1 MTGHTNAYKFQYESF
16 TFPFN
21 VVAANSF
28 ASAVA
33 SIVDRIECVND
44 QASGYV
50 NVSMIHMWITIRI
63 GSTYGLL
70 EPLKVFVRL

>member
-1 MTGHTNAYKFQYESF
+1 MSDEHCTFHFESF

-33 SIVDRIECVND
+33 SVVDKIECVVD
-44 QASGYV
+44 HASGYI
-50 NVSMIHMWITIRI
+50 NVRMVH
-63 GSTYGLL
+63 
-70 EPLKVFVRL
+70 